1 MNTHKHARLTF
12 LRRLEMVQQ
21 LIAHQVCVPEAARA
35 YGVTAPT
42 VRKWL
47 GRFLAQGQAGLADA
61 SSRPTV
67 SPRAIAPAKALA
79 IVELRRKRLTQARIA
94 QALGVSASTVSR
106 VLARAGL
113 SHLADLE
120 PAEPV
125 VRYEHQAP
133 GDLLH
138 IDIKK
143 LGRIQ
148 RPGHRVTGNRR
159 DTVEGAG
166 WDFVFVAIDDH
177 ARVAFTDIH
186 PDERFP
192 SAVQFLKDAV
202 AYYQRLGVTIQRL
215 LTDNG
220 SAFRSRAFAAL
231 CHELGIKHRFTRPYR
246 PQTNGK
252 AERFIQSAL
261 REWAYAHTYQNS
273 QHRADAMKSWLH
285 HYNWHRP
292 HHRARCTH
300 LQTQPGRIQPIDS
313 SQLEAVRVA
322 DVQRQVLADVGAV
335 PIAQIRVGAMRP
347 HVQRRAGTQLP
358 AAAGQFGIVRL
369 AAEIDRVVVREL
381 VQVRG
386 ADIRTQGRAAGQ
398 GEIPAG
404 AHAGP
409 PLHRRLA
416 AARVDHLRL
425 RLDEPAL
432 RQLEVIAGLG
442 TARIRCMRYIVV
454 VVAQPQRQVER
465 HGLVD
470 TPQLADR
477 IDVEPAVVHIS
488 QVRAQEPAFDPA
500 VHDVVV
506 IHAGARDAGVGAQIE
521 PPRVQAPAMVGAQR
535 QVLHAQVERRCVRRI
550 DLEAVRAAARPEGAL
565 VVAAAQIA
573 LALRQ
578 GSHLGVEQQHRC
590 ALPHRHRPRA
600 ARGDLGPYRLLHL
613 PARLPFEFALQPR
626 TLRRRQRRQPLRD
639 LPGCQRLHIL
649 PQLRIR
655 QA

>member
-292 HHRARCTH
+292 H
-300 LQTQPGRIQPIDS
+300 QGIGR
-313 SQLEAVRVA
+313 
-322 DVQRQVLADVGAV
+322 AV
-335 PIAQIRVGAMRP
+335 PISRLNLDEYNLLTVHRLAGHWRVRGGLGVQSASIVRDNNGQAGKRVRNVARLNGSLFLSYRPPQGWYGETGVTFVGARYADNANAVRLPDYGRLDAMLGYRTGAWDWRLAVRNLADKTYFASATSAGQIRY
-347 HVQRRAGTQLP
+347 
-358 AAAGQFGIVRL
+358 
-369 AAEIDRVVVREL
+369 
-381 VQVRG
+381 
-386 ADIRTQGRAAGQ
+386 
-398 GEIPAG
+398 GE
-404 AHAGP
+404 
-409 PLHRRLA
+409 
-416 AARVDHLRL
+416 
-425 RLDEPAL
+425 
-432 RQLEVIAGLG
+432 
-442 TARIRCMRYIVV
+442 
-454 VVAQPQRQVER
+454 
-465 HGLVD
+465 
-470 TPQLADR
+470 
-477 IDVEPAVVHIS
+477 
-488 QVRAQEPAFDPA
+488 
-500 VHDVVV
+500 
-506 IHAGARDAGVGAQIE
+506 
-521 PPRVQAPAMVGAQR
+521 PRV
-535 QVLHAQVERRCVRRI
+535 
-550 DLEAVRAAARPEGAL
+550 
-565 VVAAAQIA
+565 A
-573 LALRQ
+573 LAT
-578 GSHLGVEQQHRC
+578 
-590 ALPHRHRPRA
+590 
-600 ARGDLGPYRLLHL
+600 
-613 PARLPFEFALQPR
+613 LQYVF
-626 TLRRRQRRQPLRD
+626 
-639 LPGCQRLHIL
+639 
-649 PQLRIR
+649 
-655 QA
+655 